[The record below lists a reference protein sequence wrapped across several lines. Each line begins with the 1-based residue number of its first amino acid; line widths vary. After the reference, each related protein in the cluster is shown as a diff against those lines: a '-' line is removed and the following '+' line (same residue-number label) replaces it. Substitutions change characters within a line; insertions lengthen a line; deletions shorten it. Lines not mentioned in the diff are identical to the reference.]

1 MRRYRTVLA
10 CSLSALAL
18 AGACIPALATPYNDS
33 SVTGGSEAWNQW
45 VQEWETVATDYTKV
59 SLTPGEDETQLN
71 FAWYSQNNGSA
82 ATPVV
87 HFGTDPSSLTAFTG
101 TAAAVD
107 TSLTDGVAYDYN
119 HVTVTGLQ
127 ENTTYYYTVEKSG
140 VQTEPAEY
148 KTGSFSELNLLYVG
162 DPQVG
167 ASSGKPQG
175 GEELVGVVLYAEPEH
190 TDVRLAFLSADG
202 TFQPMGIEATPASPS
217 GLAYLGNGEGR
228 FRLDILDEN
237 GQPSGQII
245 TFRREGVTTYFA
257 VEPEKE

>member
-1 MRRYRTVLA
+1 MLD
-10 CSLSALAL
+10 C
-18 AGACIPALATPYNDS
+18 
-33 SVTGGSEAWNQW
+33 
-45 VQEWETVATDYTKV
+45 VAVPD
-59 SLTPGEDETQLN
+59 
-71 FAWYSQNNGSA
+71 
-82 ATPVV
+82 
-87 HFGTDPSSLTAFTG
+87 
-101 TAAAVD
+101 
-107 TSLTDGVAYDYN
+107 
-119 HVTVTGLQ
+119 
-127 ENTTYYYTVEKSG
+127 
-140 VQTEPAEY
+140 
-148 KTGSFSELNLLYVG
+148 
-162 DPQVG
+162 
-167 ASSGKPQG
+167 G